1 MLKNRDHVVP
11 PDFVLV
17 PDVLVG
23 FEHPAN
29 VEVFEEH
36 GVVLSSV
43 EMRQFV
49 FEVGIQLHLAGL
61 SLSNTKQY
69 LERLG
74 VERSRTAIHN
84 WVQKTD
90 VQPTSDTAPD
100 HIAADETVIQ
110 VNDERRW
117 LYAAVDPET
126 NEFLHARL
134 FPTRTTQLTV
144 LFLRELQQIVPV
156 TQATILVD
164 DAHHLKTVLSRLGLQ
179 FQMRRHGNRNAV
191 ERVFREVKR
200 RTSSFSNTFNYAQ
213 PTTVERWLQ
222 AFAVWWNHA

>member
-1 MLKNRDHVVP
+1 MHEIDRLSDSTDWIDL
-11 PDFVLV
+11 DFVERERT
-17 PDVLVG
+17 P
-23 FEHPAN
+23 EWIIK
-29 VEVFEEH
+29 
-36 GVVLSSV
+36 
-43 EMRQFV
+43 
-49 FEVGIQLHLAGL
+49 VGIQLHLADL

-69 LERLG
+69 IEKLG

-84 WVQKTD
+84 WVQNANL
-90 VQPTSDTAPD
+90 QPTSDTAPD
-100 HIAADETVIQ
+100 HIAVDETVIQ
-110 VNDERRW
+110 VNDERHW

-134 FPTRTTQLTV
+134 FPTRTTQFTI

-164 DAHHLKTVLSRLGLQ
+164 DAHHLKAALSRLGLQ

-200 RTSSFSNTFNYAQ
+200 RTSSFSNTFSHAQ